1 MLINDVLL
9 KPLKNIEE
17 NNKSQRRG
25 RLSVDKDKKVVLDKD
40 KCKYDLINL

>member
-9 KPLKNIEE
+9 KPLKNIEK
-17 NNKSQRRG
+17 NNKGQRRG
-25 RLSVDKDKKVVLDKD
+25 RLSIDKDKKVELAKD